1 MKVPL
6 PASPKRKLRSSSSP
20 AVPPSKTVD
29 ERKTLKA
36 KSAVEGEDHP
46 VGTQLRSKSPFYK
59 KVVDQDSV
67 GKKKK
72 VLF

>member
-6 PASPKRKLRSSSSP
+6 PASPKRKLRSSSST
-20 AVPPSKTVD
+20 AAPPTKTID
-29 ERKTLKA
+29 GQKTLKA
-36 KSAVEGEDHP
+36 TSAVEGEDHRA
-46 VGTQLRSKSPFYK
+46 GTELRSKSPFYK